1 VYYVKGKRRAKPEK
15 GLKGSRIASFRE
27 PLAAWKITVRV
38 FGIAC
43 LLFGFVGRL
52 LYGNLNSGAILVWV
66 GFLAA
71 LLTTP
76 RYLRFYDRGLSVPK
90 AASSVFLSREQLME
104 MKLDGDRFIV
114 TGPDATWGGPY
125 SGGVFRIR
133 TKDLRN
139 FQDVL
144 ARFQCSLGDK
154 SNPERATSKRR
165 LQCIPPPPE

>member
-1 VYYVKGKRRAKPEK
+1 V
-15 GLKGSRIASFRE
+15 
-27 PLAAWKITVRV
+27 WKIAVRV

-43 LLFGFVGRL
+43 LLFGFVAEFR
-52 LYGNLNSGAILVWV
+52 YGNSWAPLFWV

-76 RYLRFYDRGLSVPK
+76 RYVRFYERGLSLPK

-125 SGGVFRIR
+125 SGGAFRIR

-144 ARFQCSLGDK
+144 ARFQYSLRG
-154 SNPERATSKRR
+154 NGV
-165 LQCIPPPPE
+165 PPEAGGVDLG